1 MGRGWSDEARGGR
14 ELEWRKGLP
23 LGSQGGLQNNTE
35 QGRNKLS
42 DSLSPKALICQR
54 GMLPASRGS
63 GGDESKPNV

>member
-14 ELEWRKGLP
+14 ELERRKGLP
-23 LGSQGGLQNNTE
+23 LGSQGELQNNTE

-42 DSLSPKALICQR
+42 DSLSPKVLICQR

-63 GGDESKPNV
+63 GGEESKPNV